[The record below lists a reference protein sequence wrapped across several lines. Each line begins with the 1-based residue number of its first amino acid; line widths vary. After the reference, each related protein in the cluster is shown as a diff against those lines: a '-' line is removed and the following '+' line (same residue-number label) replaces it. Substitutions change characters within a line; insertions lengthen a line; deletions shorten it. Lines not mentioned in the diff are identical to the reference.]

1 MFRLILW
8 SCWCQEPGQK
18 VNGPNFM
25 AKNHKGHWR
34 SRHRLGCTK
43 HLIFGNPPGSAVNAN
58 FPTSI
63 CSGRYVSQKMSQL
76 MENDLTV
83 HEYCMKEV
91 EPMATECEQLHIIAL
106 TQQVGDLMQA
116 SVQIEYLDNS
126 SGEKTNQ
133 LTFPDQY
140 APFLHLLYRP
150 GHYDILQP
158 RTDKS

>member
-1 MFRLILW
+1 MEELDLMRA
-8 SCWCQEPGQK
+8 EP
-18 VNGPNFM
+18 
-25 AKNHKGHWR
+25 
-34 SRHRLGCTK
+34 SRPELPWERINDSSSDYVVCYLRFLVSGYLK
-43 HLIFGNPPGSAVNAN
+43 RNAEEYQH
-58 FPTSI
+58 F
-63 CSGRYVSQKMSQL
+63 

-126 SGEKTNQ
+126 SGEQTNQ